1 MSDDGLDKKPGAVD
15 TALSDMKLESLDAA
29 LDSVKVNGSAEHS
42 LTPAAT
48 KTSRSAS
55 LERPDSL
62 SSAAQTPMS
71 GIYEHEEILGGEIA
85 LKLEPGKPPKLSRKS
100 SQKVM
105 SRPPPLF
112 DHLLDSTPEAITTFQ
127 VIRDCIYGSKHMG
140 SSEHDALGC
149 DCSEE
154 WSKLLKPIVNYP

>member
-15 TALSDMKLESLDAA
+15 TALSDMKLESPDAA
-29 LDSVKVNGSAEHS
+29 SDAIEVDGSAEHS
-42 LTPAAT
+42 LTPTVT
-48 KTSRSAS
+48 KTSRSPS
-55 LERPDSL
+55 LERPNSL

-71 GIYEHEEILGGEIA
+71 GVYEHEEILGGEVA

-112 DHLLDSTPEAITTFQ
+112 DHLP
-127 VIRDCIYGSKHMG
+127 
-140 SSEHDALGC
+140 
-149 DCSEE
+149 
-154 WSKLLKPIVNYP
+154 

>member
-15 TALSDMKLESLDAA
+15 TALSDMKLESPDAA
-29 LDSVKVNGSAEHS
+29 SDTLKINGSAEHS
-42 LTPAAT
+42 LTPTAT
-48 KTSRSAS
+48 KTSRSPS
-55 LERPDSL
+55 MERSNSL

-71 GIYEHEEILGGEIA
+71 GVYEHEEILGGEVA
-85 LKLEPGKPPKLSRKS
+85 FKLEPGKPPKLSRKS

-112 DHLLDSTPEAITTFQ
+112 DHLPNSTPEAITTFQ
-127 VIRDCIYGSKHMG
+127 VIRDCIYGSKYMG

-154 WSKLLKPIVNYP
+154 WSELKPIVSYS